1 MSDVTALQI
10 SLKKY
15 PFKYYKPHISLA
27 WNKNVDIRAAFKC
40 IHCLNEAKVTD
51 LNRVELMLVVISYS
65 KCNF

>member
-1 MSDVTALQI
+1 MPNVTALQF

-27 WNKNVDIRAAFKC
+27 WNKNVHIRAAFKC
-40 IHCLNEAKVTD
+40 IHCLNEAKVAY

-65 KCNF
+65 KYNF